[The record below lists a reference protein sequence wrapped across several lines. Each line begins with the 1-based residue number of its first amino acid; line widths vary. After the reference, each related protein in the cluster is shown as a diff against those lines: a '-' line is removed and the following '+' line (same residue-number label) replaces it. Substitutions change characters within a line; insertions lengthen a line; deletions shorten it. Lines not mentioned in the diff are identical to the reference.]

1 MTARGR
7 SVVAQANVLW
17 AAVGRWP
24 KRIRRENAEL
34 AEGALDVRF
43 ALGGSA
49 FLMRLTLR
57 ENEPFLRVDLA
68 AHWRERRTTLRSEHW
83 LALATRDDV
92 VTNERYARAMA
103 SDGTGVAVF
112 TAEPREWQVRRL
124 KRGGIHF
131 ATTLL
136 RGSGLLR
143 PAAAADTSFAFA
155 YAPYEHA
162 PASAVERAWDA
173 FVHPN
178 RVALFESGDEAVIV
192 TATTPTPE
200 GDGVIVSVVEC
211 DGAARRVRL
220 RCAGRA
226 KSATSEVA
234 GEVNLEDGALV
245 FSIDPYAQR
254 SFRVLF

>member
-1 MTARGR
+1 MTVRGR
-7 SVVAQANVLW
+7 NLVAQANVLS
-17 AAVGRWP
+17 ASVGRWQ
-24 KRIRRENAEL
+24 KRIAREDARL
-34 AEGALDVRF
+34 TEGALDVRF

-83 LALATRDDV
+83 LALDTRDA
-92 VTNERYARAMA
+92 VTNERYARATA
-103 SDGTGVAVF
+103 SDGTGVAIF
-112 TAEPREWQVRRL
+112 TAESCAWRVRKL

-136 RGSGLLR
+136 RGRGLLR
-143 PAAAADTSFAFA
+143 PATIIDASFAFA

-162 PASAVERAWDA
+162 PTSAIERAWDA

-178 RVALFESGDEAVIV
+178 RVALFESDDEAVIV
-192 TATTPTPE
+192 TATKPTPE
-200 GDGVIVSVVEC
+200 GDGVIVSVGEC

-226 KSATSEVA
+226 KGATSEVV
-234 GEVNLEDGALV
+234 GEVGLEDGALV
-245 FSIDPYAQR
+245 FPIDPHAQR